1 MATNTKNYLVNV
13 AAAITGRDGFQ
24 MTSTEVTASM
34 TVLVLAFLYM
44 VLYAY
49 GAASLSYN
57 YNLYVGNTGGIVW
70 VYTILSFIFS
80 SLYYPFYAVFL
91 SPALGRAPNAGNA
104 ANMANV
110 SQQGGKARR
119 R

>member
-24 MTSTEVTASM
+24 MSSTEITASM
-34 TVLVLAFLYM
+34 TVLALAFIYM

-91 SPALGRAPNAGNA
+91 SPALGRAPNSGQ
-104 ANMANV
+104 ANMANM
-110 SQQGGKARR
+110 SQQGGKARKR
-119 R
+119 

>member
-1 MATNTKNYLVNV
+1 MATNNTKNYLVNV

-24 MTSTEVTASM
+24 MSSTEVTASM
-34 TVLVLAFLYM
+34 VFLGVAFIYM
-44 VLYAY
+44 VMYAY

-57 YNLYVGNTGGIVW
+57 YNVYVGNTGGIVW

-91 SPALGRAPNAGNA
+91 SPPLGRAPNSGNIT
-104 ANMANV
+104 NV
-110 SQQGGKARR
+110 SQQGGKGRR

>member
-1 MATNTKNYLVNV
+1 MATNTKNYLINV

-34 TVLVLAFLYM
+34 TVLVLAFIYM
-44 VLYAY
+44 ILYAY

-57 YNLYVGNTGGIVW
+57 YNVYVGNTGGIVW

-91 SPALGRAPNAGNA
+91 SPALGRAPNAQ
-104 ANMANV
+104 ANMMNM
-110 SQQGGKARR
+110 SQQGGKSKKR
-119 R
+119 